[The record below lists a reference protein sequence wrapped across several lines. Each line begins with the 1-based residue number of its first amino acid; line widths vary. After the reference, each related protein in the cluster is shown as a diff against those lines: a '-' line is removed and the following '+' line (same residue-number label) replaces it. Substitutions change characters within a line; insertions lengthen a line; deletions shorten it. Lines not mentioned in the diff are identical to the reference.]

1 MPTTDDFPNGVS
13 GNTIIGFPLPS
24 RSNLKSLLSPRPDAP
39 LEGAPAEPMAAD
51 TPYLKIR
58 AANSAGQRSSASIL
72 VNRMYGARGYLSV
85 AAPGQEQP
93 PHQMTL
99 TATERDEAV
108 GTLTI
113 GFDNPGGLLADDL
126 FKPEV
131 DALRAQRKAV
141 CEFTKLAM
149 DGTVKSKS
157 KRALASMFHVAYIY
171 AHRIHRFTT
180 LVIEVNPRHV
190 AYYERMLGFQAIGE
204 ERLNRRVNAPAVLL
218 KLEFLDLQA
227 AIGAHGGHSDDKSLY
242 THAFSIQEE
251 AAIVGRLH
259 GLMANLE

>member
-1 MPTTDDFPNGVS
+1 MSREAFAESVS
-13 GNTIIGFPLPS
+13 GNTIIGFSLMARS
-24 RSNLKSLLSPRPDAP
+24 RLKSLLSTRPEKAGSQTEP
-39 LEGAPAEPMAAD
+39 FAAEA
-51 TPYLKIR
+51 PYLKIR

-72 VNRMYGARGYLSV
+72 VNRMYSARGYLNV
-85 AAPGQEQP
+85 AMPGKEAP

-99 TATERDEAV
+99 TAAERNQAI

-131 DALRAQRKAV
+131 DALRAQGKKV

-149 DGTVKSKS
+149 DSGALRSKS
-157 KRALASMFHVAYIY
+157 KQALASMFHVAYIY
-171 AHRIHRFTT
+171 AHRLHRFST

-190 AYYERMLGFQAIGE
+190 AYYERMLGFKAIGE

-218 KLEFLDLQA
+218 KLEFLDLQT
-227 AIGAHGGHSDDKSLY
+227 AIGAHGGGNGNSDDKSLF
-242 THAFSIQEE
+242 THAFSVQEE

-259 GLMANLE
+259 GLMANP

>member
-1 MPTTDDFPNGVS
+1 MSNTDDFPNSVS
-13 GNTIIGFPLPS
+13 GDTIIGFTLPS
-24 RSNLKSLLSPRPDAP
+24 RAKLKSLLSPRPDNGA
-39 LEGAPAEPMAAD
+39 EAPAEPLAAD
-51 TPYLKIR
+51 APYLKIR

-72 VNRMYGARGYLSV
+72 VNRMYSARGYLSL
-85 AAPGQEQP
+85 AAPGRDQP

-113 GFDNPGGLLADDL
+113 GFDHPGGLLADDL
-126 FKPEV
+126 FKQEV
-131 DALRAQRKAV
+131 DTLRAQHKKV

-149 DGTVKSKS
+149 DSTARSKS

-171 AHRIHRFTT
+171 AHRIHGFTT

-190 AYYERMLGFQAIGE
+190 GYYERMLGFKAIGE

-218 KLEFLDLQA
+218 KLEFLDLQSQ
-227 AIGAHGGHSDDKSLY
+227 IGAHHGSAPTDKSLY
-242 THAFSIQEE
+242 AHAFSVQEE
-251 AAIVGRLH
+251 AAIVGRLY
-259 GLMANLE
+259 GLMAHR

>member
-1 MPTTDDFPNGVS
+1 MSSEAFTESVS
-13 GNTIIGFPLPS
+13 GHTIIGLRLVPRS
-24 RSNLKSLLSPRPDAP
+24 RLKSLLSSRPEKSEAR
-39 LEGAPAEPMAAD
+39 AEPVASEA
-51 TPYLKIR
+51 PYLKIR

-72 VNRMYGARGYLSV
+72 VNRMYSARGYLSA
-85 AAPGQEQP
+85 AAPGEEKP

-99 TATERDEAV
+99 AATERGQTV

-113 GFDNPGGLLADDL
+113 GFDHAGGLLADDL
-126 FKPEV
+126 FKREL
-131 DALRAQRKAV
+131 DALRAQGDRV

-149 DGTVKSKS
+149 DDTAKSKS
-157 KRALASMFHVAYIY
+157 KQALASMFHVAYIY
-171 AHRIHRFTT
+171 AHRLHRFTT

-190 AYYERMLGFQAIGE
+190 AYYERMLGFRAIGE

-227 AIGAHGGHSDDKSLY
+227 AIGGSRDGKSLFA
-242 THAFSIQEE
+242 HAFSVQEE

-259 GLMANLE
+259 GLMANL